1 MKNTMQRYGV
11 KIQIASNLTFFLST
25 LRFFAKIGDEYAIF
39 GLQSIRF

>member
-25 LRFFAKIGDEYAIF
+25 LRFFAKIENEYAIF